1 LAVDERYMRL
11 ALDLAA
17 RGRYFVSPNPMVGAV
32 LVKGNRVVGKG
43 WHRRCGG
50 PHAEVEAIK
59 DAGAKARGATMY
71 VTMEPCCF
79 CGKTPACTDAIE
91 AAGIKRVVAAV
102 LDPHARVKGRGMKCL
117 RKAGIKTSVGLLG
130 AESKRLNEAYFTYH
144 TKRRPFVVLKLAA
157 TLDGM
162 LATLGG
168 ESQWITGPA
177 ARKRAQELR
186 CAADAVLVGVNTVL
200 ADDPRLTCRAVR
212 GKKLLQVVLDTRLK
226 MPATARML
234 KSSDPVLVFTTSRN
248 QGKADRLVERGAA
261 VKRVRASRDGV
272 SWGAVMSE
280 LHRREILSVLVEG
293 GAMVAS
299 SSLDAGVV
307 DKMYVFH
314 AAKGLG
320 PGKVLSTS
328 MKPRRLN
335 HAVCLDR
342 VEHEVL
348 GKDIMTSGYVRRR

>member
-1 LAVDERYMRL
+1 MRL

-32 LVKGNRVVGKG
+32 LVKGNRVVGRG
-43 WHRRCGG
+43 YHRRFGG
-50 PHAEVEAIK
+50 PHAEVEATL
-59 DAGAKARGATMY
+59 DAGTKARGSVMY
-71 VTMEPCCF
+71 VTLEPCCF
-79 CGKTPACTDAIE
+79 CGKTGACTDAIE
-91 AAGIKRVVAAV
+91 QAGIRQVVAAT
-102 LDPHARVKGRGMKCL
+102 LDPFARVHGRGMRCL
-117 RKAGIKTSVGLLG
+117 RQAGIRTSVGLLA

-212 GKKLLQVVLDTRLK
+212 GKKLLRVVLDSRLR
-226 MPATARML
+226 MPATARVL
-234 KSSDPVLVFTTSRN
+234 KGRDPVLVLTTSRN
-248 QGKADRLVERGAA
+248 KDKAGRLAERGAEVVRA
-261 VKRVRASRDGV
+261 RASRFGV
-272 SWGAVMSE
+272 SWSAVMAE
-280 LHRREILSVLVEG
+280 LHRRKVLLVLVEG
-293 GAMVAS
+293 GATVAS
-299 SSLDAGVV
+299 SALEAGAV
-307 DKMYVFH
+307 DKLYVTH
-314 AAKGLG
+314 AAKVLG
-320 PGKVLSTS
+320 PGKVLSAC
-328 MKPRRLN
+328 MKPRRLS

-348 GKDIMTSGYVRRR
+348 GKDVMTSGYVRRR